1 MSFAADGRV
10 GPFTVGGNIHWRNGV
25 LYTTSTSANVRTGF
39 TVAFAVL
46 TALTALVGALFLK
59 RRNQRQLLK
68 DEHRTIKLNHLAS
81 WMTVT
86 EIARYWWKTKHLPA
100 GGYAWIM
107 LAVGAFELTSHI
119 FVSRFILASGY
130 PGQCDYTAGIW
141 DTNISFPNFPL
152 SQLAPANIAVS
163 AQIYNTANGAPNGIY
178 NVAVQNET
186 FFVGQND
193 TDYLGAWNCTTEGSN
208 QTYPQSTNYTDIYRD
223 LLKKNLLF
231 EAAGYD
237 YEYHFVAN
245 RSTEGVFIWTASV
258 GSDTREVWDVKAAFS
273 TEVVQGGSTTM
284 TIYNCQL
291 NAGDRV
297 KNTVTY
303 MQSNDTLSEWA
314 ERTYG
319 LISLALF
326 DDGTAPSPRAIPD
339 TIGRALNAATMVAA
353 TGNNLLP
360 PEKDTDHEA
369 FGCLRYYTAVSVE
382 IIIAIVIVWCIFWFF
397 VVGEIFFVCVTM
409 RKQKLPLVEDCPGDL
424 ASWQTAMLNDLF
436 LDDAELGA
444 TGIRKIQPRQISNYS
459 FGWVKGSD
467 GHDRTGYKKAGSD
480 DVSTILLILCRIE
493 ICSRTTYHA
502 LHYLPEA
509 DEVSFLAQSL
519 STSTKD
525 ERLSLRISI
534 RRRESYDACRRGAI
548 AAF

>member
-1 MSFAADGRV
+1 MSFSTDGRTGLLV
-10 GPFTVGGNIHWRNGV
+10 PGGAIHWQDGI

-46 TALTALVGALFLK
+46 TALTGLVGALFLK

-86 EIARYWWKTKHLPA
+86 EIARYWWRTRHLPA

-119 FVSRFILASGY
+119 FVSRFILASSY
-130 PGQCDYTAGIW
+130 PDQCDYTSGIW
-141 DTNISFPNFPL
+141 DTNISLPNYPL
-152 SQLAPANIAVS
+152 SQLAPANIAIS
-163 AQIYNTANGAPNGIY
+163 AQIYNTANGAHDGIY

-186 FFVGQND
+186 FYVGHND
-193 TDYLGAWNCTTEGSN
+193 TDYLGAWSCSDQNNT
-208 QTYPQSTNYTDIYRD
+208 QIYPQTENYTDIHQD
-223 LLKKNLLF
+223 LLHKKLLF
-231 EAAGYD
+231 DAASD
-237 YEYHFVAN
+237 VYEYHLIAN
-245 RSTEGVFIWTASV
+245 QSTEGIFIWTASEDR
-258 GSDTREVWDVKAAFS
+258 DTRKVWDVKAAFS
-273 TEVVQGGSTTM
+273 TQVVQQGNTTM
-284 TIYNCQL
+284 TLYNCQL
-291 NAGDRV
+291 NPAKADSSV
-297 KNTVTY
+297 QNTVTY
-303 MQSNDTLSEWA
+303 MQSNDTLVEWA

-326 DDGTAPSPRAIPD
+326 DDGIAPSPGAVPD
-339 TIGRALNAATMVAA
+339 SIARALNAATMVAA
-353 TGNNLLP
+353 AGNNLLAP
-360 PEKDTDHEA
+360 DPGTNA
-369 FGCLRYYTAVSVE
+369 ATFGCLRYYTAVSAE

-397 VVGEIFFVCVTM
+397 VIGEIYFVCVTM

-480 DVSTILLILCRIE
+480 DVSTIFPILCVLE
-493 ICSRTTYHA
+493 IW
-502 LHYLPEA
+502 
-509 DEVSFLAQSL
+509 
-519 STSTKD
+519 
-525 ERLSLRISI
+525 
-534 RRRESYDACRRGAI
+534 
-548 AAF
+548 